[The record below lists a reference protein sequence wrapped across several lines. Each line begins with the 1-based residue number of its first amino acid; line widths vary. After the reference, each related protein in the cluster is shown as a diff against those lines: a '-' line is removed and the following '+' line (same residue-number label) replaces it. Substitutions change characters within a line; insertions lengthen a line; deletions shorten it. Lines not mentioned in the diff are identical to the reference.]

1 MFLLP
6 IFNPTRPFWIG
17 YYFASAILE
26 DVYLT
31 LDPTVRFTFY
41 LDPLEPLN
49 SEDPTRNVN
58 PEVVP
63 WLQRFPGFLWG
74 EGVHHKN
81 LVTWENQ
88 P

>member
-1 MFLLP
+1 ML
-6 IFNPTRPFWIG
+6 IG
-17 YYFASAILE
+17 YYFATAILE

-49 SEDPTRNVN
+49 SEDPMRNVN

-63 WLQRFPGFLWG
+63 WLSTRKLWDS
-74 EGVHHKN
+74 
-81 LVTWENQ
+81 
-88 P
+88 